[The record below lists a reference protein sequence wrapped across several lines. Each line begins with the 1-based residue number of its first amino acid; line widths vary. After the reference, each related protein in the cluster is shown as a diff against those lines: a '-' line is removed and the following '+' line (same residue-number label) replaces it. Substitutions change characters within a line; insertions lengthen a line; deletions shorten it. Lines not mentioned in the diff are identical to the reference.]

1 MYSVGIDVGGTH
13 TDLVILDQKSGQLCV
28 NKVATSVDDPSRGA
42 IQALMTLCDRSN
54 ILPQS
59 INHFMHG
66 TTVATNIALEH
77 NGARTGLITTEG
89 FRDILHIARHKR
101 PQTFSLQLDLPWQR
115 NPLVPRHLRMTV
127 PERIIPPGE
136 VLKPLDEDATRKAV
150 KHLISKG
157 VEAIAVCFLH
167 SYSNSKH
174 EARAVD
180 IIKEIAPD
188 LFVCASHLV
197 VPQYREYE
205 RFSTTALNAYI
216 GPKTV
221 HYLRS
226 MDKELKNQSVSAD
239 LHLMQSSGGA
249 ATLPAAEARP
259 VNLLMSG
266 PAGGLIG
273 GIWVGKSAGYDSV
286 ITLDVGGTSADIGV
300 APNGEIL
307 YKHILDTRL
316 GDYHAMVPMA
326 ELDAIGAGGGSIAY
340 VDSGGQF
347 QVGPRSAGADPGP
360 CCYGTGGTEPT
371 ATDCMLV
378 LGWIDP
384 NNFLGGQTKLYTE
397 LSRKSIE
404 DNLCK
409 PLNMSVEEAASGAIH
424 ILIHSM
430 VQACEI
436 NSIRRG
442 YDPRDFA
449 LVAFGGAGPLFACEI
464 AREMDIPA
472 VIIPPSP
479 GLTSALG
486 LLASDVIYEQSRT
499 VMTSS
504 SNPETSQLEAEFSKL
519 KIDILRQ
526 LHADGFHENDIEITH
541 QVDCRYAGQGYELR
555 SDAPSGPVNADYLAA
570 IRKGFDAAHL
580 RQYGKD
586 FPEKPIQI
594 VNIRIQGR
602 GKTVPLQASTFVTA
616 RTPDANAAKTGSRIS
631 SYLKDGELVALQTPC
646 YDRRKLKP
654 GHHLNGPAIVDQMD
668 STTVIPPDFSGKVDA
683 SGNIVLK
690 PNGSVE

>member
-13 TDLVILDQKSGQLCV
+13 TDLVILDQRSGRLHV
-28 NKVATSVDDPSRGA
+28 NKAPTSVDDPSRGA
-42 IQALMTLCDRSN
+42 IQALMALCAQAD

-115 NPLVPRHLRMTV
+115 NPLIPRRWRMTV

-136 VLKPLDEDATRKAV
+136 VLQPLDEDAVRTAV
-150 KHLISKG
+150 KHLLSER

-167 SYSNSKH
+167 SYLNSTH
-174 EARAVD
+174 EARAIE
-180 IIKEIAPD
+180 IIKEMAPD
-188 LFVCASHLV
+188 LFVCASHIV

-216 GPKTV
+216 GPKTAR
-221 HYLRS
+221 YLRS
-226 MDKELKNQSVSAD
+226 MEQELKTHSVGAD

-249 ATLPAAEARP
+249 ATIQAAEARP

-273 GIWVGKSAGYDSV
+273 GIWVGKSAGYNSV

-307 YKHILDTRL
+307 YKHILDTRI

-384 NNFLGGQTKLYTE
+384 NSFLGGRTKLYTE

-404 DNLCK
+404 DNLCG
-409 PLNMSVEEAASGAIH
+409 PLSMSVEAAASGAIR
-424 ILIHSM
+424 ILTHSM
-430 VQACEI
+430 IQACEI
-436 NSIRRG
+436 NSVRRG

-464 AREMDIPA
+464 AREMNIPT

-499 VMTSS
+499 VMVSS
-504 SNPETSQLEAEFSKL
+504 SNPETSQLEADFSKL
-519 KIDILRQ
+519 EIDILHQ
-526 LHADGFHENDIEITH
+526 LRTDGFHESDIEITR

-555 SDAPSGPVNADYLAA
+555 SDAPKGPVDADYLEA
-570 IRKGFDAAHL
+570 IRVGFDAAHL

-586 FPEKPIQI
+586 FPKKPIQI

-602 GKTVPLQASTFVTA
+602 GQTVPLQATTFVTA
-616 RTPDANAAKTGSRIS
+616 DTPDADVAKTGSRIVN
-631 SYLKDGELVALQTPC
+631 YLKDGELVELQTPC
-646 YDRRKLKP
+646 YDRTKLRP
-654 GHHLNGPAIVDQMD
+654 GHHLNGPAIIDQMD
-668 STTVIPPDFSGKVDA
+668 STTIIPPGFSGQVDD

-690 PNGSVE
+690 PNGGTA